1 MTMIFAT
8 PTVRAEEQAALDR
21 IDEMRREL
29 RFYVAEPRRW
39 VGPVR
44 RVLAARAIQGSNSI
58 EGFNVSVEDAVAAI
72 EGDEPQD
79 SSDDDWRAVSSYR
92 RALTY
97 VIQLSHDEHFAY
109 SSSLIRSLH
118 FMMTEY
124 DLDASPGLWRPRGIW
139 IRNEASGD
147 IVYEGPDHELVPDLI
162 DGLVDDLQMDDDTPV
177 MVRAAMAHL
186 NLVMIHPFR
195 DGNGRMSRCL
205 QTLVLAREGILVPE
219 FSSIE
224 EYLGRNTASY
234 YEVLREVGQDR
245 WSPHSDARPWLR
257 YCLTAHYV
265 QAASVLRR
273 VRESERLWQ
282 QLEGIVAGRSLPDRS
297 IEALFDAAIG
307 LRIRNSSYRSSL
319 ESNATEISNQ
329 TATNDLR
336 SLVEGGLLM
345 KKGQKRGTFYVA
357 SDDLVAVYRD
367 VRGSRTPIDASG
379 IFEPPRPMLFPA
391 D

>member
-1 MTMIFAT
+1 
-8 PTVRAEEQAALDR
+8 V
-21 IDEMRREL
+21 
-29 RFYVAEPRRW
+29 
-39 VGPVR
+39 
-44 RVLAARAIQGSNSI
+44 N
-58 EGFNVSVEDAVAAI
+58 
-72 EGDEPQD
+72 
-79 SSDDDWRAVSSYR
+79 SYR

-97 VIQLSHDEHFAY
+97 VIQLSQDVHFGY

-147 IVYEGPDHELVPDLI
+147 IVYEGPDHELVPS
-162 DGLVDDLQMDDDTPV
+162 LVEELVNDLQADESAV

-224 EYLGRNTASY
+224 EYLGRNTSSY
-234 YEVLREVGQDR
+234 YDILRDVGQGR
-245 WSPHSDARPWLR
+245 WNPHNDARPWIR
-257 YCLTAHYV
+257 YCLTAHYI
-265 QAASVLRR
+265 QAASVVRR

-282 QLEGIVAGRSLPDRS
+282 ELESMVAQRSLPERS

-307 LRIRNSSYRSSL
+307 LRVRNASYRSSL
-319 ESNATEISNQ
+319 KSNGVEISNQ

-336 SLVEGGLLM
+336 ALVDALVLA
-345 KKGQKRGTFYVA
+345 KNGQKRGTFYVA
-357 SDDLVAVYRD
+357 SGELAAVYQK
-367 VRGSRTPIDASG
+367 VRSTRTPINASQ
-379 IFEPPRPMLFPA
+379 IFDPPQPQLFPSG
-391 D
+391 

>member
-1 MTMIFAT
+1 MIFT
-8 PTVRAEEQAALDR
+8 SPSVGAEEQAALDR
-21 IDEMRREL
+21 IEEMRGEL
-29 RFYVAEPRRW
+29 RYYVAEPRRW

-58 EGFNVSVEDAVAAI
+58 EGFNVSVEDAVAAL

-79 SSDDDWRAVSSYR
+79 SKNEDFRAVSSYR

-97 VIQLSHDEHFAY
+97 VIQLSRDDHFSY
-109 SSSLIRSLH
+109 SSSLLRSLH

-147 IVYEGPDHELVPDLI
+147 IVYEGPDHELVP
-162 DGLVDDLQMDDDTPV
+162 GLVEELVEDLQADSDAPV
-177 MVRAAMAHL
+177 MVRAAMSHL

-234 YEVLREVGQDR
+234 YEILRDVGQGR
-245 WSPHSDARPWLR
+245 WNPQNDARPWIR
-257 YCLTAHYV
+257 YCLTAHYI
-265 QAASVLRR
+265 QAASVVRR

-282 QLEGIVAGRSLPDRS
+282 ELEALVSRRSLPERS

-307 LRIRNSSYRSSL
+307 LRVRNASYRSSL
-319 ESNATEISNQ
+319 KSNGVEISNQ

-336 SLVEGGLLM
+336 ALVDAAVLV

-357 SDDLVAVYRD
+357 SDELATIYQR
-367 VRGSRTPIDASG
+367 VRSTRTPIDASQL
-379 IFEPPRPMLFPA
+379 FDPPQPQLFPS